1 MKQCQDLTK
10 LRRFLPPEAELAH
23 KSGAVE
29 DSRCDAGLLYLPR
42 TRVAVAVLTTDN
54 RDRSWRIDNEAQV
67 LIAEIGRRVY
77 QHFEALVP

>member
-1 MKQCQDLTK
+1 
-10 LRRFLPPEAELAH
+10 
-23 KSGAVE
+23 
-29 DSRCDAGLLYLPR
+29 
-42 TRVAVAVLTTDN
+42 VAVLTTDN